1 MHEQTKK
8 ILLQLSLLFLI
19 AISKANAQTLVLHHA
34 DGTTTDVQLLA
45 QPQVKFLG
53 DKVTVTSTVL
63 DMEFDKQDVL
73 RFTYKGKTSAIG
85 SAKADANVTQQDGQ
99 LVFHGVSAA
108 DRIAV
113 YTSSGIRIPVRIR
126 LSGSDATLSLSAIP
140 RGAYLLSVNGKTS
153 KFTRR

>member
-1 MHEQTKK
+1 MNRQPKK
-8 ILLQLSLLFLI
+8 TIIMMCLLCLM
-19 AISKANAQTLVLHHA
+19 AIGRAGAQTLVLWHA

-85 SAKADANVTQQDGQ
+85 SAKADANVTQHDGQ

-113 YTSSGIRIPVRIR
+113 YTTSGIRIPVRIR
-126 LSGSDATLSLSAIP
+126 LSGSVATLPLSSIP

-153 KFTRR
+153 KFTKR